1 MVMRNIG
8 QSRLSIGVAP
18 QRQKRLVFI
27 ERDRFAHRTLQEM
40 IKTYAPEWTMKPFR
54 NPREAVDEVTSD
66 PPTAAVVERS
76 IGTVPPLEFLFEL
89 KSKIPGLPVV
99 IVMPCPESQGVLDAL
114 MAGACGLLYK
124 LVLT

>member
-1 MVMRNIG
+1 MRNIG

-27 ERDRFAHRTLQEM
+27 ERDRFAHRTLQQMME
-40 IKTYAPEWTMKPFR
+40 THAPEWRLEPFR
-54 NPREAVDEVTSD
+54 NPREAIDEVTSD
-66 PPTAAVVERS
+66 PPNAAVVERS
-76 IGTVPPLEFLFEL
+76 IGVVPQLEFVFEL
-89 KSKIPGLPVV
+89 KSRIPGLPVV
-99 IVMPCPESQGVLDAL
+99 IVMPCPESQAVLDAL